1 MSCCD
6 NRKLA
11 EDEVFIKRSKPLPS
25 LTLALIP
32 IVSMV
37 VFLFTG
43 IFGFGAE
50 PHIPIMLSAVVAGGV
65 AVYLG
70 YTWVEIE
77 KGITAG
83 VSLSVQALL
92 ILIILGTLI
101 ATWLAS
107 GVVPAMIYYGLNILS
122 PEWFLPLAVIV
133 TSLVSLTA
141 GNAWT
146 AAGTVGIAVM
156 GVGIVLG
163 YNPAMV
169 AGAVISGAY
178 FGDKISPLSETTNMA
193 SGIIGVN
200 LFDHIRYM
208 LYTTLPSWI
217 ISIVLF
223 FFLGMFFRAD
233 VSGATDIA
241 VLQAQLADI
250 FVISPWLIL
259 VPVVV
264 LTLIML
270 KVPAIP
276 GLIVG
281 SMLGGLV
288 ALWVQG
294 ETIGTILNM
303 MIVGFERATGNDTID
318 YLLNN
323 GGIEAM
329 MPTVSL
335 VMLAMSLGGILEL
348 TGALETIVNRLLR
361 FARSTGSLIA
371 TTAASSITA
380 NIIACDQY
388 LSILIPGRMYVKA
401 YKDKGLALK
410 NLSRTVEDAGTM
422 TSSLVPWN
430 TCGAFMASTLGV
442 ATIEYAPFVFLGLI
456 SPIVAVIYG
465 YTGFRIARVPI
476 PEESGANGTDISPST
491 PTETPT
497 SAITVERESA
507 ISITNASLSK

>member
-1 MSCCD
+1 MEGGRSMSCCD
-6 NRKLA
+6 NSKLQS
-11 EDEVFIKRSKPLPS
+11 DEVYIKRDKPLPS
-25 LTLALIP
+25 LAVALVP
-32 IVSMV
+32 IISMV
-37 VFLFTG
+37 VLLFFG
-43 IFGFGAE
+43 IFWFGAE
-50 PHIPIMLSAVVAGGV
+50 PHIPILLSAVIAGGV
-65 AVYLG
+65 AIYLG
-70 YTWVEIE
+70 YTWAEIE

-83 VSLSVQALL
+83 VALSVQALL

-101 ATWLAS
+101 ATWLA
-107 GVVPAMIYYGLNILS
+107 GGIVPTMIYYGLKILS
-122 PEWFLPLAVIV
+122 PEWFLPLAVII
-133 TSLVSLTA
+133 TSGVSLTA

-156 GVGIVLG
+156 GVGVVLG

-193 SGIIGVN
+193 PGIIGVN
-200 LFDHIRYM
+200 LFEHIRYM
-208 LYTTLPSWI
+208 MYTTIPSWLI
-217 ISIVLF
+217 TVALF
-223 FFLGMFFRAD
+223 FILGIFFKAE
-233 VSGATDIA
+233 VGNLSDIEM
-241 VLQAQLADI
+241 LQSQLDEI
-250 FVISPWLIL
+250 FTISPWLIL
-259 VPVVV
+259 VPATV
-264 LTLIML
+264 LTLIMF

-276 GLIVG
+276 GLIIG
-281 SMLGGLV
+281 SLLGAIV
-288 ALWVQG
+288 AIVVQG
-294 ETIGTILNM
+294 ETIAAMLNM
-303 MIVGFERATGNDTID
+303 MIVGFEKDTGNEMID

-323 GGIEAM
+323 GGLESM

-388 LSILIPGRMYVKA
+388 LSILLPGRMYVQA
-401 YKDKGLALK
+401 YKDQGLELK

-442 ATIEYAPFVFLGLI
+442 ATIEYAPYVFLGII
-456 SPIVAVIYG
+456 SPIIAVIYG
-465 YTGFRIARVPI
+465 YTGFKIARVPKSEQDDELLDI
-476 PEESGANGTDISPST
+476 TTSGSILIDANP
-491 PTETPT
+491 
-497 SAITVERESA
+497 ALTVEDMHQHKA
-507 ISITNASLSK
+507 